1 MWCGCAPGVWAAGKW
16 AGVEVDPKRGRTAPD
31 VVGWRVGVLRKEE
44 EVDWD
49 DVHQSLASDMLA
61 V

>member
-1 MWCGCAPGVWAAGKW
+1 VWAAGKW

>member
-1 MWCGCAPGVWAAGKW
+1 
-16 AGVEVDPKRGRTAPD
+16 
-31 VVGWRVGVLRKEE
+31 VGWRVGVLRKEE